1 MDNIVNIIEKSG
13 PLTGKELYEKTGIDE
28 LRLWRACYKSSELTV
43 KTFGRKYLRL
53 DKKIEG
59 YARLSPS
66 IMREFLTY
74 SVIGLKKD
82 IAEIEHK
89 AQILNERTKLISR
102 KKYELALNVVSK
114 IVDSFE
120 DSETLKN
127 NVCFMIAGDVVY
139 DMAHAEPRPES
150 SSGKLVRGSD
160 LDIIVI
166 SRNLPEGNLEGLD
179 LAIYK
184 EKSFLLRNPGYM
196 EEIDYVVKDI
206 SKAYEQMEFNDFKSM
221 IASKI
226 LHEGVF
232 LYGSREIFDA
242 VKEKLVQK
250 NIPEKLSKLENEAAL
265 HCKEAFEYL
274 LKNENELLE
283 EEFTKYFYTKEES
296 EEIF

>member
-1 MDNIVNIIEKSG
+1 MNDIIKILEKEG

-28 LRLWRACYKSSELTV
+28 LRLWRYCYKANEITV
-43 KTFGRKYLRL
+43 KTFGKKYLRL

-74 SVIGLKKD
+74 SVVGLNKD
-82 IAEIEHK
+82 IAEIERK
-89 AQILNERTKLISR
+89 AEILHENVKLISKR
-102 KKYELALNVVSK
+102 KYELAYNTVSK
-114 IVDSFE
+114 IVDSLE
-120 DSETLKN
+120 DSESIKN
-127 NVCFMIAGDVVY
+127 NICFMIAGDVVY
-139 DMAHAEPRPES
+139 DMAHSELRPEA

-166 SRNLPEGNLEGLD
+166 SRNLADGFLRGLD

-184 EKSFLLRNPGYM
+184 EKGFLIKNPQYM
-196 EEIDYVVKDI
+196 EEIDYVIKDI

-221 IASKI
+221 VASKI
-226 LHEGVF
+226 LHEGIF
-232 LYGSREIFDA
+232 LYGNREIFDD
-242 VKEKLVQK
+242 VKKMLVEK
-250 NIPEKLSKLENEAAL
+250 NIPEKLSKLEDEAIA
-265 HCKEAFEYL
+265 HSKAAFKYL
-274 LKNENELLE
+274 LENENELLE

>member
-1 MDNIVNIIEKSG
+1 MESIIKIIEKEG

-28 LRLWRACYKSSELTV
+28 LSLWRDCYKSDEITV

-74 SVIGLKKD
+74 SVVGLNKD
-82 IAEIEHK
+82 IAEIERK
-89 AQILNERTKLISR
+89 AETLYERVKLISKR
-102 KKYELALNVVSK
+102 KYELAYDTVSK

-120 DSETLKN
+120 DAELIKS

-139 DMAHAEPRPES
+139 NMAHSEPRPES

-166 SRNLPEGNLEGLD
+166 ASNLSEGVLMGLD
-179 LAIYK
+179 QAIYK
-184 EKSFLLRNPGYM
+184 EKGYLLRNPGYM

-206 SKAYEQMEFNDFKSM
+206 SKTYEQMEFNDFKSM
-221 IASKI
+221 VASKI
-226 LHEGVF
+226 LHEGIF
-232 LYGSREIFDA
+232 LYGSHEIFDT
-242 VKEKLVQK
+242 VKNMLAER
-250 NIPEKLSKLENEAAL
+250 NIPQKLAKLENEAIL
-265 HCKEAFEYL
+265 HSKAAFEYL
-274 LKNENELLE
+274 LENKNELLE

>member
-1 MDNIVNIIEKSG
+1 MEDIIKIIEKDG

-28 LRLWRACYKSSELTV
+28 LCLWRACYKSNEITT

-74 SVIGLKKD
+74 TVVGLNRD

-89 AQILNERTKLISR
+89 AEKLYEQVMLISKR
-102 KKYELALNVVSK
+102 KFELAYNTVSK
-114 IVDSFE
+114 IVDSLV
-120 DSETLKN
+120 DRDNVKS

-139 DMAHAEPRPES
+139 NMAHSEPRPES

-166 SRNLPEGNLEGLD
+166 SRNLSEGILKGLD

-184 EKSFLLRNPGYM
+184 EKGYLLRNPGYM

-221 IASKI
+221 VASKI
-226 LHEGVF
+226 LHEGKF
-232 LYGSREIFDA
+232 LYGSHEIFDT
-242 VKEKLVQK
+242 VKKMLVEK
-250 NIPEKLSKLENEAAL
+250 NIPEKLSKLENEAIL
-265 HCKEAFEYL
+265 HSKAAFEYL
-274 LKNENELLE
+274 LENENELLE